1 MTRNGSYRIA
11 AAFCALFMLL
21 LRPPQGYADDFGKI
35 VEHIE
40 ARYHVHQQH
49 NLVFD
54 LAGTVAHLGHFA
66 GVKDI
71 KIAFFEDERLSQTA
85 DDKKLDEIVQSSI
98 QSGFRPLV
106 QSHSRRSGE
115 HTYIYAQTQAG
126 GTDLKLLIVNL
137 EPGEAAVVQ
146 MIVDPDKLIEV
157 IRNPHD
163 FGKDF
168 WGGN

>member
-11 AAFCALFMLL
+11 AIFCALFMLL
-21 LRPPQGYADDFGKI
+21 WLRPQQGYADDFGRI

-54 LAGTVAHLGHFA
+54 LAGMVAHLGNFA
-66 GVKDI
+66 GVKDL

-106 QSHSRRSGE
+106 QSYSRRSGE
-115 HTYIYAQTQAG
+115 HTYIYAQAG
-126 GTDLKLLIVNL
+126 GKDLKLLIVNL

-146 MIVDPDKLIEV
+146 MVVDPDKLNEV
-157 IRNPHD
+157 SNPHE